1 MAKVLLALHGFH
13 SSPDS
18 LKIQQMSAYLAENH
32 PEIRFIYP
40 QLPCLPEQMWAVVE
54 SVFQQYQGDNI
65 AVMGSSLGGYLATK
79 AAQQYSVRALLI
91 NPAVYPFC
99 LLEQYIGQQIHPY
112 TQNRY
117 QIDERYLNQ
126 LKVLNV
132 QSLTNADDFWV
143 LLQKGDEVLNYQEAF
158 DKYHHCKMTCEEG
171 GDHSFIGFDRFL
183 AEIIKFL
190 F

>member
-18 LKIQQMSAYLAENH
+18 LKVQQMSAYLAEKN
-32 PEIRFIYP
+32 PEITFICP

-54 SVFQQYQGDNI
+54 SVFQQYQGEQI

-79 AAQQYSVRALLI
+79 AAQQYAVKALLI
-91 NPAVYPFC
+91 NPAVYPFG
-99 LLEQYIGQQIHPY
+99 LLEQYSGPQIHPY
-112 TQNRY
+112 TQNHY
-117 QIDERYLNQ
+117 QIDESYLNQ

-132 QSLTNADDFWV
+132 QCLTKADDFWV
-143 LLQKGDEVLNYQEAF
+143 LLQKDDEVLNYQEAF
-158 DKYHHCKMTCEEG
+158 DKYQHCKMTCEEG
-171 GDHSFIGFDRFL
+171 GDHSFIGFERFL